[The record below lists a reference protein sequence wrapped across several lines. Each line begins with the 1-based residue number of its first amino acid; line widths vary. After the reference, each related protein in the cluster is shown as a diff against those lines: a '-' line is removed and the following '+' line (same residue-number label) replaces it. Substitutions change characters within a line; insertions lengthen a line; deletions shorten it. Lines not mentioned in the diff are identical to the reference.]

1 MRSHRLFS
9 DFSSKKA
16 MSETTQNVG
25 ARPVNFSPSAA
36 HHRASPAH
44 HDSFSGNT
52 RSLDELMILKPYFA
66 GQPKSLSGIALRAFC
81 LGITLACSAISMGAI
96 LFLTSSPVWRVP
108 FFLFALS
115 AFHFLE
121 FWTTAE
127 KNTLVASIGSFLLTA
142 NWPAYAIAHSA
153 AFIEC
158 ATINLFFPNRH
169 WAPYGTGPILLLLGL
184 VMVTVGQYVRSVAML
199 QAGASFNHHVQTR
212 KKDSHELVTSGIY
225 SIFRHPSYFGFFYW
239 GLGTQLVMG
248 NVLCFFAY
256 AAVLWMFF
264 SKRIKHEEAKL
275 IEFFQ
280 DDYVQ
285 YRKRVG
291 TKIPF
296 IA

>member
-1 MRSHRLFS
+1 
-9 DFSSKKA
+9 
-16 MSETTQNVG
+16 MSETMQNAG

-36 HHRASPAH
+36 HHRASPTH
-44 HDSFSGNT
+44 HDSFSGNS

-66 GQPKSLSGIALRAFC
+66 GQPNPA
-81 LGITLACSAISMGAI
+81 
-96 LFLTSSPVWRVP
+96 WRVP

-142 NWPAYAIAHSA
+142 NWPGYAIAHSA
-153 AFIEC
+153 AFTEC
-158 ATINLFFPNRH
+158 AIVNLFFPNRH

-184 VMVTVGQYVRSVAML
+184 VMVTAGQYVRSVAML

-248 NVLCFFAY
+248 NILCFFAY

>member
-1 MRSHRLFS
+1 
-9 DFSSKKA
+9 
-16 MSETTQNVG
+16 MSETTQSSG

-36 HHRASPAH
+36 HHQASPTH
-44 HDSFSGNT
+44 HDSFSGHS

-96 LFLTSSPVWRVP
+96 LFLTSSPAWRVP

-142 NWPAYAIAHSA
+142 NWPGYAIAHSA

-158 ATINLFFPNRH
+158 AIVNLFFPNRH

-184 VMVTVGQYVRSVAML
+184 AMVTVGQYVRSVAML

-256 AAVLWMFF
+256 AAVLWLFF

-280 DDYVQ
+280 SDYVQ